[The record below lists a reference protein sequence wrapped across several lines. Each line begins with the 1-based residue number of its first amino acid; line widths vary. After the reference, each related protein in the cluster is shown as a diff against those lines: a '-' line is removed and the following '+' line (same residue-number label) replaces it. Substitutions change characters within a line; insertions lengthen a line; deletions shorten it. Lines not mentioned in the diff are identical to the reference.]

1 MPETAAPLHVL
12 RRLESSPRG
21 LTEEQAALRAA
32 RYGPNL
38 PPAPVLTP
46 WWRLARRGLADP
58 FTAVLL
64 ALSPVSALVSAWG
77 TAAVTALLVG
87 LSLLLRALGQRRAER
102 ASAALGALLG
112 DTAAVRR
119 RARPDAEPRVRDV
132 PVAELVPGDVVLLG
146 PGDRVPA
153 DLWLLRTRG
162 LRLRQAALSGES
174 DAVARRAGDPGGAL
188 LGSTVASG
196 TATGLVTATGT
207 RTRLLGAWDGPPRPA
222 SAFAASV
229 RGVAWTLV
237 RFMLLVPPLVLC
249 ADALAQGQG
258 AQTLPFA
265 VAVAVGLTPEML
277 PVVATLAPARAA
289 LRLAA
294 EHGVIVNRP
303 SALHDLGAVEVLCVD
318 KTGTLTA
325 DEPRAHASLD
335 ARGAPDPEPLRLA
348 AVAAAWTLELG
359 EVPRPAPL
367 DEALLAAADAA
378 GIDPLGPEGLAALP
392 FDAERRRASVLL
404 AESGGPGAHVLVVKG
419 AVDAVLERCACGPGE
434 RARAEALAGR
444 LAADGLRVLAV
455 ATARRAARPGRGY
468 TPADERGLA
477 LVGFVTFRD
486 PPVAGVA
493 GALSEL
499 TGLGVEVRVLTGDQP
514 GTAARACRELGLDP
528 GEVVDMR
535 ALAALPEAE
544 RAVRAARGRVFARCA
559 PEDKAWLVARTRAAG
574 RVTGFLGDGWNDVPA
589 LRAADVGLC
598 PPGAVALAREHADLV
613 LGGKDLGAAAHAVRA
628 GRSGTATVLAYLRA
642 ALSSNLGNVVAM
654 LVAGLLLPF
663 LPMLPAQVLVQNL
676 CFDLA
681 QTAYVRRGAAARP
694 SARPVPLRTRALVRQ
709 ILGYGALNAGVD
721 VLTFAALAW
730 GAGGAAG
737 TRWQA
742 LFHAGWFTENL
753 LTQALVLVVLRPG
766 AGRVPKVLW
775 AAVAG
780 LVAVGV
786 ALPPSPVGAALGM
799 VALPWRVW
807 AALALLMLAYGGAL
821 RWIRGRGRPGWEPA
835 APAFGPARAGR
846 GRAQP

>member
-21 LTEEQAALRAA
+21 LTEEEAALRAA

-38 PPAPVLTP
+38 PPAPALTP

-64 ALSPVSALVSAWG
+64 ALSPVSALVGAWG

-87 LSLLLRALGQRRAER
+87 LSLLLRALGLRRAER

-119 RARPDAEPRVRDV
+119 RARPEAAPRVRDV

-162 LRLRQAALSGES
+162 LRLREATLSGES
-174 DAVARRAGDPGGAL
+174 DAVPRRTGDPGGAS

-196 TATGLVTATGT
+196 TATGLVTATGS
-207 RTRLLGAWDGPPRPA
+207 RTRLLGAWDGPPRPV

-249 ADALAQGQG
+249 ADAVAQGQG

-325 DEPRAHASLD
+325 DEPCVHASLD
-335 ARGAPDPEPLRLA
+335 AYGAPDPEPLRLA
-348 AVAAAWTLELG
+348 AVAAGWTLELG

-367 DEALLAAADAA
+367 DEALLAAAEAA
-378 GIDPLGPEGLAALP
+378 GADPLAPEGLAALP
-392 FDAERRRASVLL
+392 FDAERRRAGVLL
-404 AESGGPGAHVLVVKG
+404 AEPGVPGACLLVVKG
-419 AVDAVLERCACGPGE
+419 AVDAVLERCAFGPGE

-444 LAADGLRVLAV
+444 LAGEGLRVLAV

-468 TPADERGLA
+468 PLAGERGLA
-477 LVGFVTFRD
+477 LTGFVTFRD

-493 GALSEL
+493 GALREL
-499 TGLGVEVRVLTGDQP
+499 TALGVEVRVLTGDQP
-514 GTAARACRELGLDP
+514 GTAARACRDLGLDP

-535 ALAALPEAE
+535 ALAGLPEAE
-544 RAVRAARGRVFARCA
+544 RAARAAGGRVFARCA
-559 PEDKAWLVARTRAAG
+559 PEDKAWLVARARAAG

-589 LRAADVGLC
+589 LRGADVGLC
-598 PPGAVALAREHADLV
+598 PPGAVALAPEHADLV
-613 LGGKDLGAAAHAVRA
+613 LGGKDLGAVGHAVRA
-628 GRSGTATVLAYLRA
+628 GRGGTATVLAYLRA

-663 LPMLPAQVLVQNL
+663 LPMLPAQVLAQNL

-681 QTAYVRRGAAARP
+681 QTAYVRRGVAARP

-709 ILGYGALNAGVD
+709 ILGLGLLNAAVD
-721 VLTFAALAW
+721 VLPFAALAR
-730 GAGGAAG
+730 GGRGVTGAA
-737 TRWQA
+737 WES
-742 LFHAGWFTENL
+742 LFHSGWFTENL
-753 LTQALVLVVLRPG
+753 LTQALVLLVLRPG
-766 AGRVPKVLW
+766 AGRVPKALW

-780 LVAVGV
+780 LVVVGV
-786 ALPPSPVGAALGM
+786 ALPPGPVGAALGM
-799 VALPWRVW
+799 GALPWRVW
-807 AALALLMLAYGGAL
+807 GPVGVLMVVYGLAL
-821 RWIRGRGRPGWEPA
+821 RWMRDRLGREPGREG
-835 APAFGPARAGR
+835 RAGGAR
-846 GRAQP
+846 GAQP